1 MNKRWL
7 IGGLVAA
14 FALVGGLA
22 FAQNVSNYTEQG
34 GARTVVGG
42 TLDVVSGGDLD
53 IEAGGVLS
61 IAGTTVTSSAAE
73 LNIMNGVNATAAEL
87 NSVADVSARVVVIV
101 ATDAITVAEH
111 EGRVN
116 MLAEVGG
123 DAAVTLTMPEATG
136 SGNVF
141 KFWIGVVNTSDYI
154 IAALT
159 TDTFSG
165 SIVVVTDGGDTIEAF
180 EVDGTDDTLT
190 FNGTTTGGVTIGDWV
205 EFVDCLDTTWCVNGT
220 MTGSGDEVTPASG
233 S

>member
-61 IAGTTVTSSAAE
+61 IAGTTVT
-73 LNIMNGVNATAAEL
+73 ATAAEL